1 MAYIQAVG
9 WSTIIYLAT
18 IAGIDPSLYESATM
32 DGANRWQR
40 IWYITWPSMSLT
52 AAMLLIL
59 AIGNIMGGNFDQIFN
74 TINPALI
81 NQGEIISTYVV
92 RTMRDMMPNYGLI
105 TAVGMFNEIINATLL
120 LGANYVVKRTQGK
133 ALFSLGG

>member
-1 MAYIQAVG
+1 
-9 WSTIIYLAT
+9 
-18 IAGIDPSLYESATM
+18 
-32 DGANRWQR
+32 
-40 IWYITWPSMSLT
+40 MSLT